1 MLTPRIKATHVAFD
15 SMKSHL
21 DAIYD
26 VTVVYEG
33 NEKGSGKYSNTP
45 SMTGK
50 SLFLCIRVRAVHGTG
65 KIQTLFSLFFFQLVS
80 AFLWKKCGAC
90 YLALAS
96 N

>member
-33 NEKGSGKYSNTP
+33 NEEGSGKYSNTP

-50 SLFLCIRVRAVHGTG
+50 SIFLCVRVRAVHGTG
-65 KIQTLFSLFFFQLVS
+65 KIQTLFSLFLFQLVS
-80 AFLWKKCGAC
+80 AFL
-90 YLALAS
+90 
-96 N
+96 